1 MSLEQY
7 NSLMSNLLQ
16 QEHPLTKLR
25 KELEERKGKLCW
37 CCKKFWYLAWNY
49 RKKEEEKKRE
59 KVP

>member
-16 QEHPLTKLR
+16 QEHSLTKLR

-37 CCKKFWYLAWNY
+37 CCKKFWYLA
-49 RKKEEEKKRE
+49 
-59 KVP
+59 